1 MANVHL
7 PFGCAKPVDR
17 LKVRLCDRASGDM
30 SDLPASP
37 RAAEEALRGLAAMS
51 RISLDKGDAE
61 EILAVAA
68 GAVPTLGPCRVEASY
83 RAADGVFIGC
93 PSSQTERPDIEW
105 RIGKQGC
112 DRSLTMRAGRWGW
125 AFGLPHRDTIQGCL
139 VVSAAENPGETQFLL
154 LSVLARQTGAALAYA
169 SMERDAARSIAQA
182 SRALKSR
189 LLSAAPDAFD
199 KLGFYRVIDAAHTGG
214 TVEQFMRQWLSA
226 LMEYDDNK
234 HSDLVRTLSRYLECG
249 GNYDDT
255 AAALHIHR
263 STLRY
268 RLTRIRQLTGADLRN
283 VDTRFNLHAATRAWR
298 YLDPEGNAGHALGR

>member
-1 MANVHL
+1 
-7 PFGCAKPVDR
+7 
-17 LKVRLCDRASGDM
+17 M

-37 RAAEEALRGLAAMS
+37 RAAEEALRALAALS
-51 RISLDKGDAE
+51 RISLDHGDAE
-61 EILAVAA
+61 EILTIAA

-93 PSSQTERPDIEW
+93 PSTQTERPDIAW
-105 RIGKQGC
+105 RIGKHGC
-112 DRSLTMRAGRWGW
+112 DRALTMRAGRWGW

-139 VVSAAENPGETQFLL
+139 VVSAAENPGETHFLL

-169 SMERDAARSIAQA
+169 TMRGDATRSITQA
-182 SRALKSR
+182 SRALKSQ
-189 LLSAAPDAFD
+189 LLPAAPGGSSAFD

-214 TVEQFMRQWLSA
+214 TVEEFVRQWLGA
-226 LMEYDDNK
+226 LIEYDDNK
-234 HSDLVRTLSRYLECG
+234 HSDLVRTLSSYLECG

>member
-1 MANVHL
+1 
-7 PFGCAKPVDR
+7 
-17 LKVRLCDRASGDM
+17 M
-30 SDLPASP
+30 SDLSASP
-37 RAAEEALRGLAAMS
+37 GPAEEALGGLAVLS
-51 RISLDKGDAE
+51 RISLDQGDAE

-93 PSSQTERPDIEW
+93 PSSQTARPDIEW
-105 RIGKQGC
+105 RIAKHGC
-112 DRSLTMRAGRWGW
+112 NRSLTMRAGRWGW

-154 LSVLARQTGAALAYA
+154 LGVLARQTGAALAYA
-169 SMERDAARSIAQA
+169 SLRRDATRSVTEA

-189 LLSAAPDAFD
+189 LLSAVPDGSSAPDD
-199 KLGFYRVIDAAHTGG
+199 LGFYRVIGAARTGG
-214 TVEQFMRQWLSA
+214 TLEEFVRRWLGA
-226 LMEYDDNK
+226 LIEYDDNK
-234 HSDLVRTLSRYLECG
+234 HADLVHTLSSYLECG

-298 YLDPEGNAGHALGR
+298 YLNPEGNVGHAPGR